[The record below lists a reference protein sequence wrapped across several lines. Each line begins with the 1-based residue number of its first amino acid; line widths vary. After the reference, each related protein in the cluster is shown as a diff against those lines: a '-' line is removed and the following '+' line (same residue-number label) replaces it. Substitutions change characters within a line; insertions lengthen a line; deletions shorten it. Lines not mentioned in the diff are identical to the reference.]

1 MPQLLD
7 IKAFLVTARTGS
19 FSAAAREIGLA
30 ASVVTK
36 RVSRLEEQIGSALF
50 QRTTR
55 RLTLTSEGERLRPR
69 LQLLIAEIDEAL
81 RSARV
86 PEGGVAGQLRVKSP
100 TTVGMLYVGG
110 ALARFQARNP
120 RVKIELLL
128 VDRAVNPLEEG
139 FDVALGGLPVSFS
152 GVLDLP
158 LCQYDRVLVAAP
170 AYLADNPAPRS
181 PNDLV
186 AHDCL
191 AFLPIG
197 LEWSFESDQGAIV
210 VEIRARFTA
219 NDSQVLLTAALE
231 GLRHHGGAA
240 LPRPRSAC
248 GGPAGRRAGR
258 LSAAAAVVQGD
269 GAAEQGE
276 QARGGGAGRA
286 PEGRVRARFRPGI
299 AEFPN
304 SGRQCGTA
312 RAGAILPYNPA
323 AAGGGIAC
331 RSARPAAR
339 PRRSARP
346 TRRASRCAAATS
358 AAT

>member
-231 GLRHHGGAA
+231 GLGITVAPRFLAREALAEGRLVAVLADYPLPPLWFKAMVPRSKVNKPEVAA
-240 LPRPRSAC
+240 LVEH
-248 GGPAGRRAGR
+248 
-258 LSAAAAVVQGD
+258 LK
-269 GAAEQGE
+269 
-276 QARGGGAGRA
+276 
-286 PEGRVRARFRPGI
+286 
-299 AEFPN
+299 AEF
-304 SGRQCGTA
+304 GTVPPWD
-312 RAGAILPYNPA
+312 R
-323 AAGGGIAC
+323 
-331 RSARPAAR
+331 
-339 PRRSARP
+339 
-346 TRRASRCAAATS
+346 
-358 AAT
+358 

>member
-36 RVSRLEEQIGSALF
+36 RVSRLEDQIGSALF

-219 NDSQVLLTAALE
+219 NDSQVLLTAALA
-231 GLRHHGGAA
+231 GLGITVAPRFLAREALADGRLVAVLADYPLPPLWFKAMVPRSKLNKPEVAA
-240 LPRPRSAC
+240 LVEH
-248 GGPAGRRAGR
+248 
-258 LSAAAAVVQGD
+258 LK
-269 GAAEQGE
+269 
-276 QARGGGAGRA
+276 
-286 PEGRVRARFRPGI
+286 
-299 AEFPN
+299 AEFGSVPPWD
-304 SGRQCGTA
+304 R
-312 RAGAILPYNPA
+312 
-323 AAGGGIAC
+323 
-331 RSARPAAR
+331 
-339 PRRSARP
+339 
-346 TRRASRCAAATS
+346 
-358 AAT
+358 